1 LTGSAQG
8 ASKSGLRAGIALGVF
23 VLAAVLVYVLSDDSY
38 LWFKAFHIMAVIAWM
53 AGLFYLP
60 RLFIYHSDVAVGSES
75 SELFKTMES
84 RLYRIIMNPAMMM
97 AWIFGLFIA
106 WQGMWLSAGWLH
118 VKFLGVIA
126 MTGMHVYYGRAVK
139 AFGRDERPGNA
150 RHWRIMNEVPAVL
163 MILIVLMAVLKPF

>member
-1 LTGSAQG
+1 MSDNQPDG
-8 ASKSGLRAGIALGVF
+8 ARSGLRAGVALGVF
-23 VLAAVLVYVLSDDSY
+23 LLVAALIYILSDDSY

-60 RLFIYHSDVAVGSES
+60 RLFIYHSDVAVGSETS
-75 SELFKTMES
+75 QLFKTMES

-97 AWIFGLFIA
+97 AWIFGLLIA
-106 WQGMWLSAGWLH
+106 WQGMWFSAGWLH

-139 AFGRDERPGNA
+139 AFGRDERPGNT
-150 RHWRIMNEVPAVL
+150 RHWRMMNEVPALL

>member
-1 LTGSAQG
+1 MSDG
-8 ASKSGLRAGIALGVF
+8 APGGARSGLRAGIALSVF
-23 VLAAVLVYVLSDDSY
+23 VLGTVLIYTLSDDSY

-60 RLFIYHSDVAVGSES
+60 RLFIYHSDVAAGSES

-106 WQGMWLSAGWLH
+106 WQGMWFSAGWLH

-126 MTGMHVYYGRAVK
+126 MSGIHVYYGRAVK
-139 AFGRDERPGNA
+139 TFGRDERPGNA
-150 RHWRIMNEVPAVL
+150 RHWRIMNEVPALL
-163 MILIVLMAVLKPF
+163 MIVIVLMAVLKPF

>member
-1 LTGSAQG
+1 LSGNTQG
-8 ASKSGLRAGIALGVF
+8 GAKSGLRAGIALGLF
-23 VLAAVLVYVLSDDSY
+23 ILAAVLIYTLSDDSY

-106 WQGMWLSAGWLH
+106 WQGTWFSAGWLH

-126 MTGMHVYYGRAVK
+126 MTGMHVYFGRAAK
-139 AFGRDERPGNA
+139 AFGRDERPRNT
-150 RHWRIMNEVPAVL
+150 RHWRIMNEVPALL
-163 MILIVLMAVLKPF
+163 MIVIVLMAVLKPF

>member
-1 LTGSAQG
+1 VTGSIQAG
-8 ASKSGLRAGIALGVF
+8 ARSGLRAGIALCAFLLV
-23 VLAAVLVYVLSDDSY
+23 AVLIYALSDDSY

-60 RLFIYHSDVAVGSES
+60 RLFIYHSDVASGSET
-75 SELFKTMES
+75 SELFKTMET

-106 WQGMWLSAGWLH
+106 GQGMWFSGGWLH
-118 VKFLGVIA
+118 VKLLGVIA
-126 MTGMHVYYGRAVK
+126 LTGMHIYYGRAAK

-150 RHWRIMNEVPAVL
+150 RHWRIMNEVPALL

>member
-1 LTGSAQG
+1 MDGAQ
-8 ASKSGLRAGIALGVF
+8 SGLRAGIALGVF
-23 VLAAVLVYVLSDDSY
+23 LFLAVVIYALSDDRY

-60 RLFIYHSDVAVGSES
+60 RLFIYHSDVAVDSES

-97 AWIFGLFIA
+97 AWIFGLLIV

-126 MTGMHVYYGRAVK
+126 MTGMHVYFGRALK
-139 AFGRDERPGNA
+139 AFGRDQRPRNA
-150 RHWRIMNEVPAVL
+150 RHWRIMNEVPAAL
-163 MILIVLMAVLKPF
+163 MILIVLIAVLKPF

>member
-1 LTGSAQG
+1 MSGSTRGG
-8 ASKSGLRAGIALGVF
+8 ARSGLRAGIALGVF
-23 VLAAVLVYVLSDDSY
+23 ILATVLVYTLSDGSY

-75 SELFKTMES
+75 SELFKTMEG

-106 WQGMWLSAGWLH
+106 WQGMWFSAGWLH
-118 VKFLGVIA
+118 VKFLAVIV

-163 MILIVLMAVLKPF
+163 MIVIVLMAVLKPF